1 MKVCLIFLAVLKLT
15 SVKDS
20 TILTE
25 RKAPKGKG
33 NLARTIIFF
42 FYPLTLQEMTQAVLY
57 NSASLIRLSQKS
69 S

>member
-42 FYPLTLQEMTQAVLY
+42 YPLTLQEMTQAVLY
-57 NSASLIRLSQKS
+57 NSASLI
-69 S
+69 